1 MKKKTIL
8 VVDDEADLLE
18 IVKTHL
24 EDAGYEIITALGGR
38 EGLLSAKRVNP
49 DLIILD
55 IAMPDIGGFEMLEIL
70 RGQPEF
76 FKKPV
81 IMLTAQGQTAN
92 IFEAE
97 RMRVADF
104 IIKPFTREELLAAVR
119 KSA

>member
-1 MKKKTIL
+1 MKKKIL

-18 IVKTHL
+18 IVKSHL
-24 EDAGYEIITALGGR
+24 EGADYEIITALGGR
-38 EGLLSAKRVNP
+38 EGLLAAKRLNP

-55 IAMPDIGGFEMLEIL
+55 IAMPDMTGFEVLEIL
-70 RGQPEF
+70 RGLPEF

-97 RMRVADF
+97 RLRVADF
-104 IIKPFTREELLAAVR
+104 VIKPFTSEELLTAVH
-119 KSA
+119 KSI